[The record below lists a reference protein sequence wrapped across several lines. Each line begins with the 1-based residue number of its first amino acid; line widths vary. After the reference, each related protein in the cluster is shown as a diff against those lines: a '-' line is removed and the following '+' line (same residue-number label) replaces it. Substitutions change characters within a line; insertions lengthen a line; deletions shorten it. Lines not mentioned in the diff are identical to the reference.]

1 MDIVWN
7 ESEQQHVA
15 DHPHRTQPSPPPLPV
30 PNIFYDCRMN
40 SAQPIVFRNATLA
53 DVPAVVELVESAY
66 RGTGSRAGWTTEAD
80 LLDGQRTDEIEI
92 REIIS
97 GAYSLIRLAQQNNA
111 IERDHLSNESRAR
124 MPQHA
129 LTPTSSIVACVRI
142 ENSGDAGYI
151 GMVSVRP
158 TLQAAGIGRQL
169 LQEAERVI
177 REEFGLSRARMTVI
191 GQRETL
197 ITWYQRRGY
206 LLTGKREKFPY
217 DEPRAGTPRRDDLYF
232 EVLEKTLTPHH

>member
-7 ESEQQHVA
+7 ESEHQHVL
-15 DHPHRTQPSPPPLPV
+15 DHSHRTRLSPSLLPA
-30 PNIFYDCRMN
+30 PKIFYDCRMN

-53 DVPAVVELVESAY
+53 DVSAVVELVESAY

-80 LLDGQRTDEIEI
+80 LLDGQRTDELEI

-97 GAYSLIRLAQQNNA
+97 GAHSLIRLAQQPNA
-111 IERDHLSNESRAR
+111 IEQDLQQTEARAR
-124 MPQHA
+124 KNQP
-129 LTPTSSIVACVRI
+129 SSIVACVRI
-142 ENSGDAGYI
+142 ENAGDAGYI

-177 REEFGLSRARMTVI
+177 RDELGLSRARMTVI
-191 GQRETL
+191 AQRETL
-197 ITWYQRRGY
+197 ISWYQRRGY
-206 LLTGKREKFPY
+206 LLTGKRENFPY
-217 DEPRAGTPRRDDLYF
+217 NEPRAGTPRRDDLYF
-232 EVLEKTLTPHH
+232 QVLEKTLTPHH

>member
-1 MDIVWN
+1 
-7 ESEQQHVA
+7 
-15 DHPHRTQPSPPPLPV
+15 
-30 PNIFYDCRMN
+30 MN
-40 SAQPIVFRNATLA
+40 SAQSIVFRNATLA
-53 DVPAVVELVESAY
+53 DVSAVVELVESAY

-80 LLDGQRTDEIEI
+80 LLDGQRTDELEI

-97 GAYSLIRLAQQNNA
+97 GAHSRIRLAQQHNA
-111 IERDHLSNESRAR
+111 IEQDLQQTEARAR
-124 MPQHA
+124 NNQ
-129 LTPTSSIVACVRI
+129 TSSIVACVRI
-142 ENSGDAGYI
+142 EKAGDAGYI

>member
-1 MDIVWN
+1 MGIVWN

-15 DHPHRTQPSPPPLPV
+15 HHPRRTLLSPPPLPA
-30 PNIFYDCRMN
+30 PNIFYDSRMN

-80 LLDGQRTDEIEI
+80 LLDGQRTDELEI
-92 REIIS
+92 CEIIS
-97 GAYSLIRLAQQNNA
+97 GAHSRIRLAQQHNA
-111 IERDHLSNESRAR
+111 IEQDLQQTEARAR
-124 MPQHA
+124 NNQ
-129 LTPTSSIVACVRI
+129 TSSIVACVRI
-142 ENSGDAGYI
+142 EKAGDAGYI